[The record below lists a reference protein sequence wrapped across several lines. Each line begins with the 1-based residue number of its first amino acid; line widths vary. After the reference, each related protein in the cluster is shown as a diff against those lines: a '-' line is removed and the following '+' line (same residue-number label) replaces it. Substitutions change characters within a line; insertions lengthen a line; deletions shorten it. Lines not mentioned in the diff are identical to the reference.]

1 MKKNLLVLFAILI
14 VLMTLIS
21 SCSKT
26 SDSTTDPRNQFVGKW
41 IGTKTFTFTQFPT
54 FNKTTADTATI
65 TLAAGSSTTISIES
79 SGYSETATVS
89 SNKFTYNPYNL
100 NITTLGTVYT
110 LTINGSVTISGNKLN
125 GSGQFSATSTGGSY
139 TGTWT
144 NSLTKQ

>member
-21 SCSKT
+21 SCSKN
-26 SDSTTDPRNQFVGKW
+26 SDSTTDPRNQYVGKW
-41 IGTKTFTFTQFPT
+41 IGTKTFTFTQFPIL
-54 FNKTTADTATI
+54 NKTAADTATI
-65 TLAAGSSTTISIES
+65 TLVAGSSTNISIES
-79 SGYSETATVS
+79 SGYAETATVS
-89 SNKFTYNPYNL
+89 GNDFTYNPYNL
-100 NITTLGTVYT
+100 NITVLGNVYT

-125 GSGQFSATSTGGSY
+125 GSGQFSAKSMGGAY